1 MIAVPKKI
9 LTETKWS
16 KLVPRLLILGIFLS
30 QASHTGAALAGAE
43 RISESKKDA
52 PVQSYYHQFHQ
63 YPELGKEENKTA
75 AFIRAELTKFG
86 YSNLLSVESA
96 PTTVVAVLDTGEE
109 GPVICLRSE
118 MDARKCLEKTGLE
131 FASKIPGVMHNC
143 GHDAHAAILLET
155 AHRLIQNKSKFK
167 GKIVLLFQPAEEC
180 PGGADE
186 IVADGILKRLGV
198 QAIFAQHCANG
209 SPVGNH
215 MLSGGPILAGSSFI
229 KVEINGIGGHAA
241 VPSARD
247 DLASLASL
255 ITLELE
261 KLPGRCTDPIY
272 TPAVCAITT
281 SDWSSSQSNVAPET
295 ITIGGTI
302 RAFFGMDEKLFRGKS
317 YRELVQ
323 QLVSG
328 LASAY
333 GVEAK
338 ATITNSVP
346 VTVNNSSLCKRLA
359 AALEAEGMKILPEEK
374 GMFAEDFSFYTA
386 SLPSAYF
393 GLGIAKDNLGKDNA
407 HSSHFSI
414 HEDCLE
420 SGVDLF
426 EHIARAING
435 TQNASAFIL
444 EHTMPVGTD

>member
-1 MIAVPKKI
+1 MTADKEEI
-9 LTETKWS
+9 LATTKWS
-16 KLVPRLLILGIFLS
+16 KFISVQTL
-30 QASHTGAALAGAE
+30 ALAFLCAFFCLTPRAQAE
-43 RISESKKDA
+43 SEAASLAKDSQ
-52 PVQSYYHQFHQ
+52 VRTYYHQFHQ
-63 YPELGKEENKTA
+63 YPELGKEETKTA
-75 AFIRAELTKFG
+75 AFIRAELSKFG
-86 YSNLLSVESA
+86 YTNLLSIDAA
-96 PTTVVAVLDTGEE
+96 PTTVIAVLDTGEE

-118 MDARKCLEKTGLE
+118 MDARKCQEKTGLE

-143 GHDAHAAILLET
+143 GHDAHAAMLLET
-155 AHRLIQNKSKFK
+155 AHRLIQNKNKFK

-198 QAIFAQHCANG
+198 QAIFAQHCSNG
-209 SPVGNH
+209 SPEGTY

-247 DLASLASL
+247 DLASVASL

-295 ITIGGTI
+295 ITLGGTI

-323 QLVSG
+323 QLVNG

-338 ATITNSVP
+338 ATINNSVP
-346 VTVNNSSLCKRLA
+346 VTVNNSSLCKRLS

-374 GMFAEDFSFYTA
+374 GMFAEDFSFYTPT
-386 SLPSAYF
+386 LPSAYF

-407 HSSHFSI
+407 HSSHFTI

-420 SGVDLF
+420 KGVSLL
-426 EHIARAING
+426 EHIAEAING

-444 EHTMPVGTD
+444 EQSLPTGAD